1 AGGNC
6 RGRHRLQPAAD
17 QVPQCRGRPS
27 GSREHLEGGRPP
39 ERNWA
44 LSNCA
49 RYNDA
54 MKYFVEI
61 EGRTIELDFQEEDE
75 LLKVAVGGRHLSLD
89 LRQVSP
95 PQLYSLLIDNKSYDV
110 LVEAHD
116 EAFDVLIGPEM
127 FHLTVQDEWTRRL
140 ANIQRKT
147 QVETGLTPVKAPM
160 PGAVV
165 AVEVEVGQE
174 VKKGQGLVIL

>member
-1 AGGNC
+1 
-6 RGRHRLQPAAD
+6 
-17 QVPQCRGRPS
+17 
-27 GSREHLEGGRPP
+27 
-39 ERNWA
+39 
-44 LSNCA
+44 
-49 RYNDA
+49 

-75 LLKVAVGGRHLSLD
+75 LLKVAVGGRRLTLD

-95 PQLYSLLIDNKSYDV
+95 PLLYSLLIDNKSYDV
-110 LVEAHD
+110 LVEARD
-116 EAFDVLIGPEM
+116 EVYDVLIGPEM

-147 QVETGLTPVKAPM
+147 TIETGQTPVKAPM

-165 AVEVEVGQE
+165 AVEVVLGQD
-174 VKKGQGLVIL
+174 VKKGQGLVILAAMKMENEIKSPRAGRIAAVEVQAGQTVEQGRTLVVIE